1 MSFLQE
7 LEKIMAGYRLSG
19 EGYTDEEMRVLKRM
33 CKSMLADIDEFSAEK
48 GGKEEGRTEREEK
61 EERKEIRNK
70 MWKDIKRKSP
80 GYLYTCIIN
89 GYCKSVLYIG
99 QVYNFNF

>member
-33 CKSMLADIDEFSAEK
+33 CKSMLADIDEFLRK
-48 GGKEEGRTEREEK
+48 KEEREEK
-61 EERKEIRNK
+61 EERKEIRSK
-70 MWKDIKRKSP
+70 M
-80 GYLYTCIIN
+80 
-89 GYCKSVLYIG
+89 
-99 QVYNFNF
+99 

>member
-33 CKSMLADIDEFSAEK
+33 LCKSMLADIDEFLRK
-48 GGKEEGRTEREEK
+48 KEEK
-61 EERKEIRNK
+61 KKKERKEK
-70 MWKDIKRKSP
+70 KKRKER
-80 GYLYTCIIN
+80 
-89 GYCKSVLYIG
+89 K
-99 QVYNFNF
+99 

>member
-33 CKSMLADIDEFSAEK
+33 CMCKSMLADIDEFLRK
-48 GGKEEGRTEREEK
+48 KEEK
-61 EERKEIRNK
+61 KKKERKEK
-70 MWKDIKRKSP
+70 KKRKER
-80 GYLYTCIIN
+80 
-89 GYCKSVLYIG
+89 K
-99 QVYNFNF
+99 

>member
-33 CKSMLADIDEFSAEK
+33 CKSMLADIDEFLRK
-48 GGKEEGRTEREEK
+48 KEEKKKKDGREEK
-61 EERKEIRNK
+61 EERKEIRSK
-70 MWKDIKRKSP
+70 M
-80 GYLYTCIIN
+80 
-89 GYCKSVLYIG
+89 
-99 QVYNFNF
+99 

>member
-33 CKSMLADIDEFSAEK
+33 CKSMLADIDEFLRK
-48 GGKEEGRTEREEK
+48 KEEEK
-61 EERKEIRNK
+61 EERKEIRSK
-70 MWKDIKRKSP
+70 M
-80 GYLYTCIIN
+80 
-89 GYCKSVLYIG
+89 
-99 QVYNFNF
+99 

>member
-33 CKSMLADIDEFSAEK
+33 CKSMLADIDEFLRK
-48 GGKEEGRTEREEK
+48 KEEKKKKERIAMNPVEGIEESSQEEK
-61 EERKEIRNK
+61 AEEADVQETVAEALDDVQTENK
-70 MWKDIKRKSP
+70 IED
-80 GYLYTCIIN
+80 
-89 GYCKSVLYIG
+89 
-99 QVYNFNF
+99 

>member
-33 CKSMLADIDEFSAEK
+33 CKSMLAGYRRVSAEK
-48 GGKEEGRTEREEK
+48 GGKEEERTEREEK
-61 EERKEIRNK
+61 EERKEIRSK
-70 MWKDIKRKSP
+70 M
-80 GYLYTCIIN
+80 
-89 GYCKSVLYIG
+89 
-99 QVYNFNF
+99 